1 MWDFFIFCSSSQ
13 GYPIMDSKLP
23 LILLLLFISL
33 FVLVTVAERFGK
45 PISYE
50 KQRRFSQWAIWLIGL
65 LLVLRILD
73 AAFSWYFPWKPYQLL
88 VYFST
93 SILIKKYFDIFRNL
107 VALSFKQP
115 YYAHNDKLQS
125 L

>member
-1 MWDFFIFCSSSQ
+1 
-13 GYPIMDSKLP
+13 MDSKLP

-33 FVLVTVAERFGK
+33 FVLVTVAERLGK

-73 AAFSWYFPWKPYQLL
+73 AAFS
-88 VYFST
+88 
-93 SILIKKYFDIFRNL
+93 
-107 VALSFKQP
+107 
-115 YYAHNDKLQS
+115 
-125 L
+125 